1 MTTANNMTGQN
12 NKITALYCRLSQDDL
27 PDEKAGKRKRQV
39 EDESNSITNQKK
51 MLLDYA
57 KRSGYTNTM
66 FFVDDGVS
74 GTTFERPD
82 FIRME
87 EMIERGEIG
96 TVIVKDLSRFG
107 RNYLEAGQYLEIKYP
122 TLGVRF
128 IAIQENVD
136 TDKNTGAEMMPFHN
150 IFNEWYAAQ
159 TSKKVRAVN
168 RMKAEN
174 GKRVSSA
181 VPYGYKKNPND
192 EEHWMIDEPAAEV
205 VRKIYDLCLA
215 GRGPTQIASQ
225 LEREGVMTPTEY
237 YHSLDKKTGIMLP
250 IKPHLWKDSSI
261 EHILSNR
268 QYTGCAVNFKS
279 TTISYKVHKTVYN
292 SAEDQQIIPNM
303 QEPIVTEDVWERV
316 QVLRSNKR
324 RATATGRKSLF
335 SGLVYCSDCG
345 AKLHFCASKSLRRD
359 QEFFRCANYKSGRGL
374 CKIHYIR
381 DVVLEQIVME
391 AVSDISDFIR
401 CYENDFLNLIKM
413 RNAVGRESDIQS
425 LKSTIL
431 NGNKRIKEIDRN
443 ISSLFEKNVSGVISD
458 ERFMTM
464 TADYE
469 AEQNTLKKSVAEAEE
484 QLSKAEQNAVDV
496 RMLLKGFRKYSEMR
510 ELTPEIVNMMIQR
523 IEVHN
528 NDKSDGH
535 CHVKVD
541 IYFTGVGMFERPTT
555 QELQTLA
562 NMHEKNAG

>member
-1 MTTANNMTGQN
+1 
-12 NKITALYCRLSQDDL
+12 
-27 PDEKAGKRKRQV
+27 
-39 EDESNSITNQKK
+39 

-57 KRSGYTNTM
+57 KRNGYTNTM

-469 AEQNTLKKSVAEAEE
+469 AEQNTLKKSIAEAEE

-541 IYFTGVGMFERPTT
+541 IYFTGVGLFERPTE

-562 NMHEKNAG
+562 DMHEQNAG

>member
-1 MTTANNMTGQN
+1 
-12 NKITALYCRLSQDDL
+12 
-27 PDEKAGKRKRQV
+27 
-39 EDESNSITNQKK
+39 

-57 KRSGYTNTM
+57 KRNGYTNTM

-107 RNYLEAGQYLEIKYP
+107 RNYLETGQYLEIKYP
-122 TLGVRF
+122 PLGVRF

-279 TTISYKVHKTVYN
+279 TTISYKVHTRRFTTLPKI
-292 SAEDQQIIPNM
+292 SRSS
-303 QEPIVTEDVWERV
+303 PIC
-316 QVLRSNKR
+316 RSRLLQKMY
-324 RATATGRKSLF
+324 GS
-335 SGLVYCSDCG
+335 V
-345 AKLHFCASKSLRRD
+345 
-359 QEFFRCANYKSGRGL
+359 
-374 CKIHYIR
+374 CK
-381 DVVLEQIVME
+381 
-391 AVSDISDFIR
+391 
-401 CYENDFLNLIKM
+401 CYEAINAERLQRGEKVFL
-413 RNAVGRESDIQS
+413 VGWYTVRTVAQNCISVP
-425 LKSTIL
+425 LK
-431 NGNKRIKEIDRN
+431 
-443 ISSLFEKNVSGVISD
+443 V
-458 ERFMTM
+458 
-464 TADYE
+464 
-469 AEQNTLKKSVAEAEE
+469 
-484 QLSKAEQNAVDV
+484 
-496 RMLLKGFRKYSEMR
+496 
-510 ELTPEIVNMMIQR
+510 
-523 IEVHN
+523 
-528 NDKSDGH
+528 
-535 CHVKVD
+535 
-541 IYFTGVGMFERPTT
+541 
-555 QELQTLA
+555 
-562 NMHEKNAG
+562 

>member
-27 PDEKAGKRKRQV
+27 PEEKAKRKRKV

-51 MLLDYA
+51 MLLDFA
-57 KRSGYTNTM
+57 KRHGFTNTE

-74 GTTFERPD
+74 GTTFDRPD

-136 TDKNTGAEMMPFHN
+136 TEQNTGAEMMPFHN

-159 TSKKVRAVN
+159 TSKKIRAVN

-174 GKRVSSA
+174 GKRISSA
-181 VPYGYKKNPND
+181 VPYGYKKNPDD
-192 EEHWMIDEPAAEV
+192 EDHWLIDEPAAEV
-205 VRKIYDLCLA
+205 VRRIYDLCLA
-215 GRGPTQIASQ
+215 GRGPAQIARQ
-225 LEREGVMTPTEY
+225 LEKEQVMTPTEY
-237 YHSLDKKTGIMLP
+237 FHSKGKKTSNDLP
-250 IKPHLWKDSSI
+250 VKPFRWGSSTI
-261 EHILSNR
+261 VSILGNR

-279 TTISYKVHKTVYN
+279 TTISYKVHKTVHN
-292 SAEDQQIIPNM
+292 LAEEQQILPNM
-303 QEPIVTEDVWERV
+303 QEPIISEDVWERV
-316 QVLRSNKR
+316 QVLRENKR
-324 RATATGRKSLF
+324 RPTATGRKSLF
-335 SGLVYCSDCG
+335 SGLVYCPDCG
-345 AKLHFCASKSLRRD
+345 AKMYFCASKSLRKD
-359 QEFFRCANYKSGRGL
+359 QEFFRCSNYNSASGT
-374 CKIHYIR
+374 CKIHFIR
-381 DVVLEQIVME
+381 DVVLEKLVTE
-391 AVSDISDFIR
+391 AISDIADFIR
-401 CYENDFLNLIKM
+401 CYEQDFLNLIKM
-413 RNAVGRESDIQS
+413 RNAAGRDSDIQA

-431 NGNKRIKEIDRN
+431 NSNKRIKEIDRN
-443 ISSLFEKNVSGVISD
+443 ISSLFEKNVNGVISD

-469 AEQNTLKKSVAEAEE
+469 SEQRALKQSIADAEE
-484 QLSKAEQNAVDV
+484 QLAKAEQNSVDV
-496 RMLLKGFRKYSEMR
+496 RMLLNGFRQYSEMR

-528 NDKSDGH
+528 NDKYDGH

-541 IYFTGVGMFERPTT
+541 IYFTGVGLFERPTQ

-562 NMHEKNAG
+562 DMHEQN

>member
-27 PDEKAGKRKRQV
+27 PEEKAKRKRKV

-57 KRSGYTNTM
+57 KRNGYTNTM

-74 GTTFERPD
+74 GTTFNRPD

-87 EMIERGEIG
+87 EMIEQGEIG

-136 TDKNTGAEMMPFHN
+136 TEQNTGAEMMPFHN

-181 VPYGYKKNPND
+181 VPYGYKKNPDD
-192 EEHWMIDEPAAEV
+192 EDHWLIDEPAAEV

-225 LEREGVMTPTEY
+225 LKREGIMTPTEY
-237 YHSLDKKTGIMLP
+237 YHSLDKKTGNKLP

-261 EHILSNR
+261 DHILSNR

-292 SAEDQQIIPNM
+292 SAEEQQIIPNM
-303 QEPIVTEDVWERV
+303 QEPIISEDVWERV
-316 QVLRSNKR
+316 QVLRNNKR
-324 RATATGRKSLF
+324 RPTATGRKSLF
-335 SGLVYCSDCG
+335 SGLVYCPDCG
-345 AKLHFCASKSLRRD
+345 AKLHFCASKSLRRN

-391 AVSDISDFIR
+391 AVSDIADFIR
-401 CYENDFLNLIKM
+401 CYEQDFLNLIKM
-413 RNAVGRESDIQS
+413 RNVAGRENDIQT
-425 LKSTIL
+425 LKSTIF

-443 ISSLFEKNVSGVISD
+443 ISSLFEKNVIGVISD

-469 AEQNTLKKSVAEAEE
+469 SEQNTLKKSIAEAEE
-484 QLSKAEQNAVDV
+484 QLAKAEQNAVDV
-496 RMLLKGFRKYSEMR
+496 RMLLKGFRKYSEMQ

-528 NDKSDGH
+528 SDKHDGH

-541 IYFTGVGMFERPTT
+541 IYFTGVGLFERPTT

-562 NMHEKNAG
+562 DMHERNAG

>member
-27 PDEKAGKRKRQV
+27 PDEKAGKRKRKV

-57 KRSGYTNTM
+57 KRNGYTNTM

-74 GTTFERPD
+74 GTTFDRPD

-136 TDKNTGAEMMPFHN
+136 TEQNTGAEMMPFHN

-181 VPYGYKKNPND
+181 VPYGYKNNPDD
-192 EEHWMIDEPAAEV
+192 EEHWLIDEPVAEV

-225 LEREGVMTPTEY
+225 LEREGIMTPTEY
-237 YHSLDKKTGIMLP
+237 YRSLDKKTGIKLP

-261 EHILSNR
+261 DHILSNR

-292 SAEDQQIIPNM
+292 SAENQQIIPNM
-303 QEPIVTEDVWERV
+303 QEPIISEDVWERV

-335 SGLVYCSDCG
+335 SGLVYCPDCG
-345 AKLHFCASKSLRRD
+345 AKLHFCASKSLR
-359 QEFFRCANYKSGRGL
+359 
-374 CKIHYIR
+374 
-381 DVVLEQIVME
+381 
-391 AVSDISDFIR
+391 
-401 CYENDFLNLIKM
+401 
-413 RNAVGRESDIQS
+413 
-425 LKSTIL
+425 
-431 NGNKRIKEIDRN
+431 
-443 ISSLFEKNVSGVISD
+443 
-458 ERFMTM
+458 
-464 TADYE
+464 
-469 AEQNTLKKSVAEAEE
+469 
-484 QLSKAEQNAVDV
+484 
-496 RMLLKGFRKYSEMR
+496 
-510 ELTPEIVNMMIQR
+510 
-523 IEVHN
+523 
-528 NDKSDGH
+528 
-535 CHVKVD
+535 
-541 IYFTGVGMFERPTT
+541 
-555 QELQTLA
+555 
-562 NMHEKNAG
+562 

>member
-1 MTTANNMTGQN
+1 MTTANNMTGQD

-27 PDEKAGKRKRQV
+27 PDEKANRKRKV

-57 KRSGYTNTM
+57 KRNGYTNTM

-74 GTTFERPD
+74 GTTFNRPD

-87 EMIERGEIG
+87 EMIEQGEIG

-136 TDKNTGAEMMPFHN
+136 TEQNTGAEMMPFHN

-174 GKRVSSA
+174 GKRVSSV
-181 VPYGYKKNPND
+181 VPYGYKKNPDD
-192 EEHWMIDEPAAEV
+192 EDHWLIDEPAAEI
-205 VRKIYDLCLA
+205 VRRIYDLCLA
-215 GRGPTQIASQ
+215 GRGPAQIARQ
-225 LEREGVMTPTEY
+225 LEKEQVMTPTEY
-237 YHSLDKKTGIMLP
+237 FHSIGKKTSNELP
-250 IKPHLWKDSSI
+250 VKPFRWGSSTI
-261 EHILSNR
+261 VSILGNR

-279 TTISYKVHKTVYN
+279 TTISYKVHKTVHN
-292 SAEDQQIIPNM
+292 LAEEQQILPNM
-303 QEPIVTEDVWERV
+303 QEPIISEDVWERV
-316 QVLRSNKR
+316 QVLRENKR
-324 RATATGRKSLF
+324 RPTATGRKSLF
-335 SGLVYCSDCG
+335 SGLVYCPDCG
-345 AKLHFCASKSLRRD
+345 AKMYFCASKSLRKD
-359 QEFFRCANYKSGRGL
+359 QEFFRCSNYNSASGT
-374 CKIHYIR
+374 CKIHFIR
-381 DVVLEQIVME
+381 DVVLEKLVTE
-391 AVSDISDFIR
+391 AISDIADFIR
-401 CYENDFLNLIKM
+401 CYEQDFLNLIKM
-413 RNAVGRESDIQS
+413 RNAAGRDSDIQA

-431 NGNKRIKEIDRN
+431 NSNKRIKEIDRN
-443 ISSLFEKNVSGVISD
+443 ISSLFEKNVNGVISD

-469 AEQNTLKKSVAEAEE
+469 SEQRALKQFIADAEE
-484 QLSKAEQNAVDV
+484 QLAKAEQNSVDV
-496 RMLLKGFRKYSEMR
+496 RMLLNGFRQYSEMR

-528 NDKSDGH
+528 NDKYDGH

-541 IYFTGVGMFERPTT
+541 IYFTGVGLFERPTQ

-562 NMHEKNAG
+562 DMHEQN